1 MKPCVY
7 VLESLK
13 DKHYYIG
20 STRDINKRF
29 KEHENGYV
37 RSTKNRRP
45 LKLKYILEYDDIK
58 TASKMEK
65 IFKKSKDALKRELVR
80 RNLLE
85 NGT

>member
-20 STRDINKRF
+20 STKDINKRF

-80 RNLLE
+80 RNLLK

>member
-7 VLESLK
+7 VIKSLK

-20 STRDINKRF
+20 STLDINKRF

-37 RSTKNRRP
+37 KSTKNRRP
-45 LKLKYILEYDDIK
+45 LRLKYVLKYDDIK

-65 IFKKSKDALKRELVR
+65 IFKKSKDALKRQLIK
-80 RNLLE
+80 RNLSE
-85 NGT
+85 DGV